1 MGTSNISLSLITMP
15 RTWAVDMTPDSA
27 DSFRRVELASPPGYS
42 KQDANDQDSKVATKR
57 ADQTQL
63 KIKKAKELA
72 WQPAKSFMMTGFML
86 WMSGNGVHIFS
97 IMITFYAI
105 YNPIKSAF
113 GVNSVFAKF
122 SDANMNQV
130 DKATLL
136 TSKVTFVAL
145 NMVAMSGALYK
156 MSLMGLLPTTPADWV
171 AFLDVPPATQF
182 STGTTT
188 LQ

>member
-1 MGTSNISLSLITMP
+1 MGEQESK
-15 RTWAVDMTPDSA
+15 
-27 DSFRRVELASPPGYS
+27 LAA
-42 KQDANDQDSKVATKR
+42 KKV
-57 ADQTQL
+57 DQTQL

-122 SDANMNQV
+122 TDTNMTAI
-130 DKATLL
+130 DKTSLL
-136 TSKVTFVAL
+136 TSKATFVLL

-171 AFLDVPPATQF
+171 AFLDLPPATQF
-182 STGTTT
+182 STGTT
-188 LQ
+188 